1 MQTQDDPLTQ
11 FASSGARTSR
21 TGFTLIELLVVIA
34 IIAVLISLLLPA
46 VQAAREAARRM
57 QCANNMKQM
66 GLALHNF
73 ESANGFFA
81 PAAVDDVF
89 PKLNINVGTLVTGK
103 LVEHGWAILLLPFAE
118 QANLANSYNL
128 TLDCRDRGN
137 STVLLTNLS
146 LMMCPSTPNSPRIDT
161 HNSGGFKGWQAV
173 AGDYGPNNG
182 VQKTLIDAGF
192 VAPGTYAGVMQANV
206 VRTVAEILDGT
217 SNTEVIAEC
226 AGRPDLWRRGNKF
239 TASNPVGS
247 SPRVRTSGAGWADR
261 DSPYGLHGF
270 TMDGTSNP
278 GPCHTNCTNAN
289 EVFSFHPGGANNLF
303 ADGSVHFIKE
313 SAAIQVYANL
323 ISRAGGE
330 IVSSDSY

>member
-1 MQTQDDPLTQ
+1 MCIKKYS
-11 FASSGARTSR
+11 FGGCRVR
-21 TGFTLIELLVVIA
+21 FGFTLIELLVVIA

-57 QCANNMKQM
+57 QCMNNLKQM

-89 PKLNINVGTLVTGK
+89 PKLNINVGPLITGQ
-103 LVEHGWAILLLPFAE
+103 LVEHGWAVLLLPFAE
-118 QANLANSYNL
+118 QGNLANSYNL
-128 TLDCRDRGN
+128 MLDFRDRGN
-137 STVLLTNLS
+137 STVMLTNLN

-161 HNSGGFKGWQAV
+161 NNSGGFKGWQAV
-173 AGDYGPNNG
+173 AGDYGPNNS
-182 VQKTLIDAGF
+182 VQATLVNAGF

-206 VRTVAEILDGT
+206 VRTIAEIVDGT
-217 SNTEVIAEC
+217 SNTLVISED
-226 AGRPDLWRRGNKF
+226 AGRPDIWRRGNKL
-239 TASNPVGS
+239 TASNAVGS
-247 SPRVRTSGAGWADR
+247 SPRVRVSGAGWADR

-270 TMDGTSNP
+270 TMDGMSNP

-289 EVFSFHPGGANNLF
+289 EVFSFHPGGAHHLF

-313 SAAIQVYANL
+313 TATIQVFANI
-323 ISRAGGE
+323 ISRANGE
-330 IVSSDSY
+330 IISADAY